1 MKIWKDEEVKSLFE
15 DVEWCKNKNLP
26 LRTAFLQHAQK
37 FGRKC
42 NSVRNY
48 YYFEVDNLQN
58 DAPRRQRLNVDLS
71 QHQKTHFQNFDKQN
85 EEELFEKIQTLM
97 RSGLSARAACLQISG
112 GDLQLLTRFQNK
124 YQNMKRKLK
133 NAQNFIAPQ
142 DKQGIQGIQ
151 DAQNNQNNSVNQ
163 SVYGGQGNYENQEN
177 RNNQVR
183 QENSTIQRIAE
194 NSVQGVDVQNFDE
207 IQPDALDNIIPFRS
221 TKKSLSD
228 ADINSLFLG
237 LVRLIKKNAQEEAS
251 VEKQSSANAILRKA
265 FSDLTKKEK
274 ENLQLKDDFAHLKA
288 ENALLRKKL
297 ENNLRKNFA
306 KLSKNYPKN
315 DEKDTEKIK

>member
-1 MKIWKDEEVKSLFE
+1 MKIWRDEEVKSLFA
-15 DVEWCKNKNLP
+15 DVEGCKNKNLP
-26 LRTAFLQHAQK
+26 LRSAFLQHAQK

-85 EEELFEKIQTLM
+85 EEELFEKIQMLM
-97 RSGLSARAACLQISG
+97 RSGLSVRAACLQISG

-133 NAQNFIAPQ
+133 IAQNCVAAQ
-142 DKQGIQGIQ
+142 NKEVVQRIQ
-151 DAQNNQNNSVNQ
+151 DAETNHNS
-163 SVYGGQGNYENQEN
+163 YGG
-177 RNNQVR
+177 
-183 QENSTIQRIAE
+183 QENSTIQTIPE
-194 NSVQGVDVQNFDE
+194 NGVQGVDVQNFDE
-207 IQPDALDNIIPFRS
+207 IQPDTLDNIIPFRF

-251 VEKQSSANAILRKA
+251 VEKQNNANALLRKA

-306 KLSKNYPKN
+306 KLSKNYSKN
-315 DEKDTEKIK
+315 DEKNTEKIK